1 MAVSIIIVLF
11 LLFVEIFGVK
21 YIKESQNVLN
31 YQFTKILKGVCC
43 FPVIF
48 SHIYAPY
55 DNECQSW
62 IGSFAFI
69 AVALYFLFAS
79 YGLEVS
85 VINKKDYLSHFFVN
99 EKSNPPA
106 MLGRME

>member
-43 FPVIF
+43 FPVIVIF
-48 SHIYAPY
+48 MLHMIM
-55 DNECQSW
+55 N
-62 IGSFAFI
+62 
-69 AVALYFLFAS
+69 VNL
-79 YGLEVS
+79 GLGV
-85 VINKKDYLSHFFVN
+85 L
-99 EKSNPPA
+99 
-106 MLGRME
+106 LLLQ